1 MHSPSEERLDWN
13 GVESGVSIERV
24 PSKPETT
31 SGDHLAEETLGP
43 GRSSIPII
51 FAGLALTLDHSGAAW
66 LSAERTLIVS
76 DLHLEKGSNAA
87 ARGRLIP
94 ALDSHDT
101 LARLRPVV
109 EAYQPARVVCLGDSF
124 HDGRAGERMAEA
136 DRRAL
141 AWLCA
146 SVKEWV
152 WIGGN
157 HDPEA
162 PEFCDGERRGDLR
175 IEGVI
180 LHHEPN
186 AVRVTPE
193 IAGHFHPKASVPAAG
208 RRFSGRCFCISDD
221 LLIMPAFGAYTGG
234 LNCGAHEL
242 RSLHRAEPKIFILH
256 ASKIWR
262 VA

>member
-1 MHSPSEERLDWN
+1 MHSSSEERLDWT
-13 GVESGVSIERV
+13 GLESGVSIERV
-24 PSKPETT
+24 PSKPEIT
-31 SGDHLAEETLGP
+31 SRSHLAEETLGP

-66 LSAERTLIVS
+66 LSTQRTLIVS
-76 DLHLEKGSNAA
+76 DLHLEKGSSAA

-101 LARLRPVV
+101 LARLKSVV

-124 HDGRAGERMAEA
+124 HDERAGERMAEA

-141 AWLCA
+141 ASLCA
-146 SVKEWV
+146 LAKEWV

-162 PEFCDGERRGDLR
+162 PEFCDGERRDDLR

-180 LHHEPN
+180 LRHEPN
-186 AVRVTPE
+186 ALRVTPE
-193 IAGHFHPKASVPAAG
+193 IAGHFHPKASVPTVG

-234 LNCGAHEL
+234 LNCAAQEL
-242 RSLHRAEPKIFILH
+242 RSLHRAEPKIFMLH

>member
-1 MHSPSEERLDWN
+1 M
-13 GVESGVSIERV
+13 
-24 PSKPETT
+24 
-31 SGDHLAEETLGP
+31 
-43 GRSSIPII
+43 
-51 FAGLALTLDHSGAAW
+51 TLDHSGAAW
-66 LSAERTLIVS
+66 LSTQRTLVVS

-101 LARLRPVV
+101 LTRLRYVI
-109 EAYQPARVVCLGDSF
+109 EAYRPARVVCLGDSF
-124 HDGRAGERMAEA
+124 HDGRAGERMAHA

-141 AWLCA
+141 ASLCA
-146 SVKEWV
+146 LAKEWV

-162 PEFCDGERRGDLR
+162 PEFCDGDRRGDLQ
-175 IEGVI
+175 IEGVT
-180 LHHEPN
+180 LRHEPD
-186 AVRVTPE
+186 AVRNTPE
-193 IAGHFHPKASVPAAG
+193 ITGHFHPKASIPAG
-208 RRFSGRCFCISDD
+208 GHRFSGRCFCVSDD

-234 LNCGAHEL
+234 LHCTAKEL
-242 RSLHRAEPKIFILH
+242 RSLYRTEPKIFMLH

>member
-1 MHSPSEERLDWN
+1 M
-13 GVESGVSIERV
+13 SIERV
-24 PSKPETT
+24 PSKPETP
-31 SGDHLAEETLGP
+31 SGGRLAEETLGP
-43 GRSSIPII
+43 GRPSISII
-51 FAGLALTLDHSGAAW
+51 FTGLAVTLDYSGAAW
-66 LSAERTLIVS
+66 LSTQRTLIVS
-76 DLHLEKGSNAA
+76 DLHLEKGSSAA

-101 LARLRPVV
+101 LARLRSVV
-109 EAYQPARVVCLGDSF
+109 EGYQPAQVVCLGDSF
-124 HDGRAGERMAEA
+124 HDGRAGERMAKA

-141 AWLCA
+141 ASLCA
-146 SVKEWV
+146 LTSEWV

-162 PEFCDGERRGDLR
+162 PEFCDGERRDKLR
-175 IEGVI
+175 IESVV
-180 LHHEPN
+180 LRHEPN
-186 AVRVTPE
+186 AVRETPE
-193 IAGHFHPKASVPAAG
+193 IAGHFHPKAIVPTAG

-234 LNCGAHEL
+234 LNCAAQEL
-242 RSLHRAEPKIFILH
+242 RSLHRAEPKIFMLH